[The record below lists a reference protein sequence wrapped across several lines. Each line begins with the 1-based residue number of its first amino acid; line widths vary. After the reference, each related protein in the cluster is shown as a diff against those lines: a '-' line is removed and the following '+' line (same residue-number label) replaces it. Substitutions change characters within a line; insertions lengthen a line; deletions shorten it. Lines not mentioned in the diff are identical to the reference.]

1 MRRIFSL
8 TTLSLLVASAALA
21 QGAPPAAPP
30 VPAPPPQLQ
39 VLAPEKTLSLDL
51 ALEAAQAALAFCKAS
66 NPTSLAFVE
75 VMDSNLTPIV
85 VLGADG
91 ARPNLAT
98 LARRKA
104 YTVIKKQMSSGD
116 FGKQIGPRDRAAPP
130 IDGDV
135 ELITFAGAVPVKRG
149 ETIVAAIS
157 ISGPTG
163 APADEAC
170 ANAGLDKIKNRVR

>member
-1 MRRIFSL
+1 MKRIVVF
-8 TTLSLLVASAALA
+8 TALSLVAASGAAA
-21 QGAPPAAPP
+21 QNAPAAPQ
-30 VPAPPPQLQ
+30 APQASPQLQ
-39 VLAPEKTLSLDL
+39 VLPPEKTLSLDL
-51 ALEAAQAALAFCKAS
+51 ALEAAQAALAFCKA
-66 NPTSLAFVE
+66 NNALAFVE

-116 FGKQIGPRDRAAPP
+116 FGKQIGPRDRNAPP
-130 IDGDV
+130 IEGDV

-149 ETIVAAIS
+149 DAIVAAIS
-157 ISGPTG
+157 VSGPTG
-163 APADEAC
+163 AAADEAC
-170 ANAGLDKIKNRVR
+170 AIAGLDKIKDRVK